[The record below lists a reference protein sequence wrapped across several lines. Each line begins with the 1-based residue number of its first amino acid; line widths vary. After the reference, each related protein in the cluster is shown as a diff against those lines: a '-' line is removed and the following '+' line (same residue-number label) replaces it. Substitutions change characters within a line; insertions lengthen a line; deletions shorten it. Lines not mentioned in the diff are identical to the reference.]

1 MIGGVRSESKCV
13 CRTYGARNHFATG
26 TQGFRPGLGMCR
38 AYGAGLLQDVRVR
51 AMELNRV
58 VLRAIPKVRTN
69 LRRFAAVN
77 RPDEDEFELRCTVA
91 KLRQRERRR
100 RDIS

>member
-1 MIGGVRSESKCV
+1 M

-26 TQGFRPGLGMCR
+26 TQAFRPGLDVCR
-38 AYGAGLLQDVRVR
+38 AYGAGLLQDARVR
-51 AMELNRV
+51 AMELNRSV
-58 VLRAIPKVRTN
+58 VRAIPKGQKN
-69 LRRFAAVN
+69 LSQVAAVN
-77 RPDEDEFELRCTVA
+77 CPNRDEFELRCTVS